1 MKVLISADMEGV
13 TGVTCPD
20 DCEPGHS
27 RWDRCRGLLT
37 GDVNAA
43 VAGFADAGAQE
54 IIVNEAHA
62 DMRNL
67 LIDQLDPRATLLIG
81 THKPL
86 GMMEG
91 IDRSPDL
98 VAFVGYHTGAGEPG
112 VLAHTYLPNSI
123 TSVRVNGEMASEGRM
138 NAMLAAE
145 YGVPVA
151 LVTGD
156 DLTCADAATYAPTA
170 VGVAVKTC
178 IDRYAAICLPPA
190 VSASRIT
197 EGARLAGGRTHSLT
211 STGRPVHVRGQ
222 VRRDPSGRLGDLRP
236 GCRTH
241 RPADGPLHPCDHV
254 RGDSLLPCGHPGRR
268 YRDRARVRLTR
279 SAPSHRRAAV
289 PLAAHVLAWPLAPP
303 RRSAV
308 GPDVPGLPNAQNAAP
323 LASRMQRLG
332 HPECSASGITGA
344 APVSTGEPVP

>member
-27 RWDRCRGLLT
+27 RWERCRGLLT

-43 VAGFADAGAQE
+43 VAGFAEAGAEE
-54 IIVNEAHA
+54 IVVNEAHA

-123 TSVRVNGEMASEGRM
+123 TSVRINGETASEGRM
-138 NAMLAAE
+138 NALLAAE

-156 DLTCADAATYAPTA
+156 DLTCADAATLRSDGRRGGREDVRRP
-170 VGVAVKTC
+170 VL
-178 IDRYAAICLPPA
+178 RPLPPA
-190 VSASRIT
+190 
-197 EGARLAGGRTHSLT
+197 GGE
-211 STGRPVHVRGQ
+211 
-222 VRRDPSGRLGDLRP
+222 
-236 GCRTH
+236 
-241 RPADGPLHPCDHV
+241 RPAD
-254 RGDSLLPCGHPGRR
+254 
-268 YRDRARVRLTR
+268 
-279 SAPSHRRAAV
+279 HRRCQAC
-289 PLAAHVLAWPLAPP
+289 
-303 RRSAV
+303 R
-308 GPDVPGLPNAQNAAP
+308 
-323 LASRMQRLG
+323 
-332 HPECSASGITGA
+332 
-344 APVSTGEPVP
+344 

>member
-1 MKVLISADMEGV
+1 VKVLISADMEGV

-27 RWDRCRGLLT
+27 RWEHCRRLLT

-43 VAGFADAGAQE
+43 VAGFAEAGAQE
-54 IIVNEAHA
+54 IVVNEAHA

-98 VAFVGYHTGAGEPG
+98 VAFVGYHTAAGEPG

-123 TSVRVNGEMASEGRM
+123 TSVRVNGATASEGRM
-138 NAMLAAE
+138 NALLAAE

-156 DLTCADAATYAPTA
+156 DLTCADAATYSPSA

-178 IDRYAAICLPPA
+178 IDRYSAICLPPA
-190 VSASRIT
+190 VSAERIT
-197 EGARLAGGRTHSLT
+197 EGAR
-211 STGRPVHVRGQ
+211 
-222 VRRDPSGRLGDLRP
+222 
-236 GCRTH
+236 
-241 RPADGPLHPCDHV
+241 
-254 RGDSLLPCGHPGRR
+254 
-268 YRDRARVRLTR
+268 
-279 SAPSHRRAAV
+279 
-289 PLAAHVLAWPLAPP
+289 
-303 RRSAV
+303 SAV
-308 GPDVPGLPNAQNAAP
+308 GRSHALASADAPYTYEITFDATHLAALATYVPG
-323 LASRMQRLG
+323 
-332 HPECSASGITGA
+332 
-344 APVSTGEPVP
+344 VEPVGQRAVRFTLPTMYEAIRCFRAVTRVVGTGIEPVYG

>member
-1 MKVLISADMEGV
+1 MLTGAGGAVKVLISADMEGV

-54 IIVNEAHA
+54 ILVNEAHA

-123 TSVRVNGEMASEGRM
+123 TSVRVNGETASEGRM

-178 IDRYAAICLPPA
+178 VDRYAAICLPPA

-211 STGRPVHVRGQ
+211 STGAPYTYEVSF
-222 VRRDPSGRLGDLRP
+222 DA
-236 GCRTH
+236 TH
-241 RPADGPLHPCDHV
+241 
-254 RGDSLLPCGHPGRR
+254 
-268 YRDRARVRLTR
+268 
-279 SAPSHRRAAV
+279 
-289 PLAAHVLAWPLAPP
+289 LAALATY
-303 RRSAV
+303 
-308 GPDVPGLPNAQNAAP
+308 VPG
-323 LASRMQRLG
+323 
-332 HPECSASGITGA
+332 
-344 APVSTGEPVP
+344 VEPVGQRTVRFTLATMYEAIRCFRAVTRVVGTGIEPVYG